1 MLNSCAAG
9 RKQTDAPS
17 EVKSFKDQQ
26 KKERGPKTPLRHWH

>member
-26 KKERGPKTPLRHWH
+26 KQTSKTTNKILI